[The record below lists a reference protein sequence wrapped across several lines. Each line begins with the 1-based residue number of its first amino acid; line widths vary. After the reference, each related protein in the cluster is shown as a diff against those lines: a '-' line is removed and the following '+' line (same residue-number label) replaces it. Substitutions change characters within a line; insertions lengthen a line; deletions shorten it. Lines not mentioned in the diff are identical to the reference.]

1 MKRDIVDFIAK
12 CPNYQQVK
20 YEHQRRGGILQR
32 MPIPEWKWERIAMD
46 FVVGLPRTMG
56 KYDSIWV
63 IVDRL
68 TKSANFIPVKVT
80 YNAEKLAKIYIS
92 EIVRLHG
99 VPLSIISDRGTQ
111 FTSKFWKTLHAELG
125 TRLDLST
132 AFHPQTD
139 GQSERTIQV
148 LEDMLRACVI
158 EFGGHW
164 DNFLP
169 LAEFSYNNSYH
180 SSIDMAPFEALY
192 GRRCRSPIG

>member
-1 MKRDIVDFIAK
+1 
-12 CPNYQQVK
+12 
-20 YEHQRRGGILQR
+20 
-32 MPIPEWKWERIAMD
+32 
-46 FVVGLPRTMG
+46 MG
-56 KYDSIWV
+56 KFDSIWV

-68 TKSANFIPVKVT
+68 TMSAHFIPVKVT
-80 YNAEKLAKIYIS
+80 YNTEKLAKLYIS
-92 EIVRLHG
+92 EMVRLHG
-99 VPLSIISDRGTQ
+99 VTLSIISDRGTQ
-111 FTSKFWKTLHAELG
+111 FTSKFRRTLHAELG

-132 AFHPQTD
+132 AFHHQTD

-192 GRRCRSPIG
+192 GRRCRSPIGWFDASEVRPWGTDLLRESLDKVKLI

>member
-1 MKRDIVDFIAK
+1 
-12 CPNYQQVK
+12 
-20 YEHQRRGGILQR
+20 

-46 FVVGLPRTMG
+46 FVVGLPKTMS

-68 TKSANFIPVKVT
+68 PKSAHFIPDKVT

-111 FTSKFWKTLHAELG
+111 LTSKFWKTLHAELG

-132 AFHPQTD
+132 AFYPQTD
-139 GQSERTIQV
+139 GPSERTIQV
-148 LEDMLRACVI
+148 LEDMLRACMCDRI
-158 EFGGHW
+158 WWSLG
-164 DNFLP
+164 
-169 LAEFSYNNSYH
+169 
-180 SSIDMAPFEALY
+180 
-192 GRRCRSPIG
+192 

>member
-1 MKRDIVDFIAK
+1 
-12 CPNYQQVK
+12 
-20 YEHQRRGGILQR
+20 
-32 MPIPEWKWERIAMD
+32 
-46 FVVGLPRTMG
+46 MG
-56 KYDSIWV
+56 N
-63 IVDRL
+63 VDRL
-68 TKSANFIPVKVT
+68 TKSAHFIPVKVT
-80 YNAEKLAKIYIS
+80 YNAEKLAKLYIL

-111 FTSKFWKTLHAELG
+111 FTSKFWKTLHAKLG

-139 GQSERTIQV
+139 GQSERPIQV

-164 DNFLP
+164 DSFLP

-192 GRRCRSPIG
+192 GRRCRSPNWLV